1 MKGQKQSRTDLLEKK
16 IDALIKVVQQLLDE
30 NAYLKDLSVGTLET
44 IKLMDDYEDA
54 IEKLRAKVAE
64 ELVRQKRL
72 SPWKRLATRS
82 GYMGSGFLIAA
93 QWTIDPRLY
102 VVGFILV
109 VIQTASRK
117 QIGNLVAMYTYLMG
131 LLAMD
136 KSL

>member
-64 ELVRQKRL
+64 EKTTFFFRFL
-72 SPWKRLATRS
+72 SVEVS
-82 GYMGSGFLIAA
+82 
-93 QWTIDPRLY
+93 
-102 VVGFILV
+102 
-109 VIQTASRK
+109 
-117 QIGNLVAMYTYLMG
+117 
-131 LLAMD
+131 
-136 KSL
+136 